1 MVFNPLPFYFPSYNF
16 VFNKKITPAFKL
28 SLILHASLYCFY
40 NKQNDIYKM
49 IFFTMQ
55 ILTLA
60 LIINY

>member
-40 NKQNDIYKM
+40 NKQNDIFHNAN
-49 IFFTMQ
+49 INTC
-55 ILTLA
+55 
-60 LIINY
+60 INYKLLTI